1 MANRVIFE
9 RKEKMPKTVEEIKGE
24 IKEDI
29 DRMLKNFMEY
39 SKEGFTIKEIAK
51 FTFDTG
57 TSLVE
62 AIENVEGVPG
72 PKKKEVVMSV
82 VKDIYKEVNPDLPW
96 IIEPF
101 ESMLEN
107 LFLEKALDAF
117 IDYIVDN
124 YKARGIF
131 E

>member
-1 MANRVIFE
+1 
-9 RKEKMPKTVEEIKGE
+9 MPKTPEEIKGE
-24 IKEDI
+24 IQADI
-29 DRMLKNFMEY
+29 DKLLEDFMEY
-39 SKEGFTIKEIAK
+39 SKEGFTINEIAK
-51 FTFDTG
+51 FTFSTG

-62 AIENVEGVPG
+62 AIENVEEVPG
-72 PKKKEVVMSV
+72 PQKKEVVLSV
-82 VKDIYKEVNPDLPW
+82 VKEIYKEVNPDLPW

-124 YKARGIF
+124 YKAKGIF
-131 E
+131 KDD

>member
-1 MANRVIFE
+1 
-9 RKEKMPKTVEEIKGE
+9 MPKTTEEIKGE

-29 DRMLKNFMEY
+29 DRLLKDFMDY
-39 SKEGFTIKEIAK
+39 SKDGFKIKEIAK

-62 AIENVEGVPG
+62 AIENVEDVPG

-82 VKDIYKEVNPDLPW
+82 VNDIYKEVNPDLPW

-101 ESMLEN
+101 ETMFEN
-107 LFLEKALDAF
+107 LILEKALDAF

-124 YKARGIF
+124 YKSKGIF

>member
-1 MANRVIFE
+1 
-9 RKEKMPKTVEEIKGE
+9 MPKTVEEIKGE

-72 PKKKEVVMSV
+72 PQKKEVVMSV

-107 LFLEKALDAF
+107 LFLENALDAF